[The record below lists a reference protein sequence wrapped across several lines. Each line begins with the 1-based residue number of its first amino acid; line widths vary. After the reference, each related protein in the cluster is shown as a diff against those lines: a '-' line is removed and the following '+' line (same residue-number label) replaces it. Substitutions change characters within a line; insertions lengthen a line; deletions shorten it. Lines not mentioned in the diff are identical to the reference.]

1 MLAGFTYIII
11 NEASFQLNEEAT
23 ETRSWEIFRL
33 PGRRETEVLGLID
46 SHLDLI
52 MKSVSTLKPLLAASV
67 QGDWTTAEELTKT
80 IVGLESEA
88 ADVRRRITLDICAGA
103 FFAGLRESFISLA
116 EVEDKIADAS
126 KNSARILTQNRPKP
140 EVMKILLENPNG
152 DLDSYLENITKT
164 VEIYRET
171 IDCLKD
177 NRREVL
183 EKALEVERWE
193 KITDESKI
201 QLLKAINANKDS
213 LDILTLLQLK
223 EFVLALDEIADAAE
237 DASDVAIVIV
247 AKVGT

>member
-1 MLAGFTYIII
+1 MRLISI
-11 NEASFQLNEEAT
+11 NE
-23 ETRSWEIFRL
+23 ETKEMRSWEIFRL
-33 PGRRETEVLGLID
+33 PGKRETEILGLID
-46 SHLDLI
+46 SHLALI

-67 QGDWTTAEELTKT
+67 QGDWTAAEGLAKI

-126 KNSARILTQNRPKP
+126 NNSARILTENRPKP
-140 EVMKILLENPNG
+140 EVMRILLENPSG
-152 DLDSYLENITKT
+152 DLNGYLENITKT
-164 VEIYRET
+164 VEIYRHT
-171 IDCLKD
+171 IDCLKG

-183 EKALEVERWE
+183 ESALEVERWE
-193 KITDESKI
+193 KTTDESKM
-201 QLLKAINANKDS
+201 QLLRAINANKGS
-213 LDILTLLQLK
+213 LDILTLLQLR